1 MGARGLRKASA
12 LAILN
17 ANYMA
22 QRLKDYYP
30 VSLNYICVNYLNIHF
45 NCFYLICSM
54 KIKCKQKTH

>member
-30 VSLNYICVNYLNIHF
+30 VSKKF
-45 NCFYLICSM
+45 
-54 KIKCKQKTH
+54 